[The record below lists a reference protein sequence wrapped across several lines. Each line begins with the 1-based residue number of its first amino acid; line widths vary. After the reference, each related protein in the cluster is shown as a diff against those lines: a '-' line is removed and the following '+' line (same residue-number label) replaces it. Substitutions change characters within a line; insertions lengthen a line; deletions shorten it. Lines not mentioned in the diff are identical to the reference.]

1 MVRSWSWH
9 DKQKKN
15 LKKREKIGAT
25 RSSLTVSLDLHFG
38 HSNRMLAIQ
47 TGTARSS
54 SAIPETWRTWRA
66 SENVRLTEKLRE
78 TLTSNCRIEARLLQ
92 VGTPPYISPN
102 DENTGIGS
110 SSLFCHLIW
119 NLSQQ

>member
-1 MVRSWSWH
+1 M
-9 DKQKKN
+9 
-15 LKKREKIGAT
+15 GAT

-54 SAIPETWRTWRA
+54 SAIPETCRTWRA
-66 SENVRLTEKLRE
+66 SDNVRLTENLRE
-78 TLTSNCRIEARLLQ
+78 TLTSNCRIEVRLLQ

-102 DENTGIGS
+102 DENTGIWE
-110 SSLFCHLIW
+110 LFFVLPFDLESEPALNRLCC
-119 NLSQQ
+119 